1 VDVFDALTS
10 QRPYKKAYSYAESI
24 NILRK
29 GSGSHFDPELL
40 HVFDQIAEDHYLQ
53 LKSIKTE
60 DSLSKKLDLLMK
72 DYFIF

>member
-40 HVFDQIAEDHYLQ
+40 HVFDHECFWQLECNLQ
-53 LKSIKTE
+53 AVQ
-60 DSLSKKLDLLMK
+60 
-72 DYFIF
+72 